1 MTRLAKAM
9 LLTALL
15 PGGVAGAWAAEVRSP
30 EIHGDGR
37 VTFRL
42 HAPLAKH
49 VAVGGQFSKGK
60 PLPMARGDDGMWSLT
75 TGPFEPD
82 LHVYGFAVDGGKPS
96 ADPANPLRF
105 ERRGSTLSFLDVP
118 GDVPRFIDRQAV
130 PLGQVHRHR
139 YPAKAFGQERT
150 MVVYTPP
157 EYRADSAR
165 RYPVLYLL
173 QGGGDTA
180 EAWVQAGRVH
190 TMLDNL
196 IAQKKA
202 RPMIVVMPDGRGV
215 SPYVRKGKAVDRTKN
230 FDEFEASMLR
240 DVVPFVEKNYR
251 ASARREDRAVAG
263 FSVGAALARRIGLR
277 HLDRFTWVGLLSGGT
292 RLAEGFETTLK
303 PRLAKPEETNKQLGL
318 LWISGPPKGSA
329 KNAAHP
335 FFAKL
340 NQAGIRYES
349 RPDRFGHSYRTCRH
363 ILHHDFLP
371 QLFQKKNW

>member
-1 MTRLAKAM
+1 
-9 LLTALL
+9 
-15 PGGVAGAWAAEVRSP
+15 
-30 EIHGDGR
+30 
-37 VTFRL
+37 
-42 HAPLAKH
+42 
-49 VAVGGQFSKGK
+49 
-60 PLPMARGDDGMWSLT
+60 
-75 TGPFEPD
+75 
-82 LHVYGFAVDGGKPS
+82 
-96 ADPANPLRF
+96 
-105 ERRGSTLSFLDVP
+105 
-118 GDVPRFIDRQAV
+118 
-130 PLGQVHRHR
+130 
-139 YPAKAFGQERT
+139 

-157 EYRADSAR
+157 EYRADPAR

-230 FDEFEASMLR
+230 FDEFKASMLR
-240 DVVPFVEKNYR
+240 DVVPFVEKNYW

-277 HLDRFTWVGLLSGGT
+277 HLDRFAWVGLLSGGT
-292 RLAEGFETTLK
+292 RLAEGFETPLK
-303 PRLAKPEETNKQLGL
+303 PRLAKPEETNKRLGL

-349 RPDRFGHSYRTCRH
+349 RPDRYGHSYRTCRH